1 MLEGPV
7 IPEPD
12 YDQSDP
18 EYGSYNGSECSG
30 SQYNGFRSTSV
41 EETPSRTLEKKKKI
55 FLQKI
60 QLNLNFIKNCL
71 NSSKCRNFRHNIS
84 ISCLVVCSSHSCN
97 YFVTQMMQKNCDTKK
112 FVTYSLPFFSSR
124 LQ

>member
-1 MLEGPV
+1 MLPFVFKIFLIKKLFQTSIADDPLPGIDERDQEDLTPTADGVLEGPV

-41 EETPSRTLEKKKKI
+41 EDLRLERWKRRRKSRSVL
-55 FLQKI
+55 
-60 QLNLNFIKNCL
+60 
-71 NSSKCRNFRHNIS
+71 
-84 ISCLVVCSSHSCN
+84 
-97 YFVTQMMQKNCDTKK
+97 
-112 FVTYSLPFFSSR
+112 
-124 LQ
+124 